1 MGNKVSANNDSSLSQ
16 QQMFGFGKN
25 KKKVNLLEVLESV
38 PLLSGLTSDERTK
51 LSKGLKQV
59 KFKKNDYLMKEGED
73 GDSFYIVVEGKVNV
87 ITLKNGKPETVAQ
100 LEPGDYAGEQ
110 ALLQNAKRNASLQAA
125 TETVK

>member
-38 PLLSGLTSDERTK
+38 PLLSGLTSDERVK

-59 KFKKNDYLMKEGED
+59 TFKKGEYIMKEGED
-73 GDSFYIVVEGKVNV
+73 GDSFYIIIEGKVQV
-87 ITLKNGKPETVAQ
+87 LTLKNNKQEAVAM
-100 LEPGDYAGEQ
+100 L
-110 ALLQNAKRNASLQAA
+110 
-125 TETVK
+125 